1 VNAQRVKL
9 ASQMMTEKEVVFFLR
24 FSDVAMVRTK
34 NEMPNDSERRARS
47 YLTTWGESP
56 KRRTA
61 VRTVRE

>member
-1 VNAQRVKL
+1 
-9 ASQMMTEKEVVFFLR
+9 MMTEKEFVFFLK
-24 FSDVAMVRTK
+24 FSDAEMVRTK

-61 VRTVRE
+61 MRAIRG